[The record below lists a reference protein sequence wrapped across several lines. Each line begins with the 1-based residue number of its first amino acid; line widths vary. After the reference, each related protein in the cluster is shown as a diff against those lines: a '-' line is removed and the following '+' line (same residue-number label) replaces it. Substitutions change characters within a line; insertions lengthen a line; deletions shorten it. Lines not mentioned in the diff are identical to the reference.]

1 MRTIRKTE
9 IGQVIKQKKEDGRKH
24 VTTTKYIVTDVYPA
38 FVIVRDVKSWH
49 KETFCLG
56 DLVQMG
62 VEPAEPVPGFL
73 ERTKDGDRYEH
84 ANRKLI
90 F

>member
-9 IGQVIKQKKEDGRKH
+9 IGQVIKQKKENGRKH
-24 VTTTKYIVTDVYPA
+24 VTTKYIVTDVYPA
-38 FVIVRDVKSWH
+38 FVIARDVKSWR

-62 VEPAEPVPGFL
+62 AEPAEPIPRFL
-73 ERTKDGDRYEH
+73 ERTKDGGRYEH